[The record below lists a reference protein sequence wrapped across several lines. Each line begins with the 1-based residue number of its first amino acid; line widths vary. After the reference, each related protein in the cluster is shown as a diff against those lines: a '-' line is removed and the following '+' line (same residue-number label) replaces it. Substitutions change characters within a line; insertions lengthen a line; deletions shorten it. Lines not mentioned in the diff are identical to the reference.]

1 LSHVTSSPSL
11 IIFLTPSGQKCEHE
25 GGIVSCYIITI
36 IDYISHTIRPKMWT
50 RGRYCLMLHHHHH
63 WLHFSHHQAKNVNTR
78 VVLSHVTS
86 SLIIF
91 LTPSGQKCE
100 HEGGIVS
107 CYIITDYISH
117 TIRPKMWTRGRYC
130 LMLHYHHHWL
140 HFSRH
145 QAKNQMFT
153 SNFKMVPV
161 ELIFFS

>member
-1 LSHVTSSPSL
+1 MDNSTRWCTFSSQTPGLSSFWWMWTRGRYCLMLHYHHHWLHFSHHQAKNVNTRAVLSHVTSSL
-11 IIFLTPSGQKCEHE
+11 ITFLTPSGQKCEHE
-25 GGIVSCYIITI
+25 GGIVSCYIIT
-36 IDYISHTIRPKMWT
+36 
-50 RGRYCLMLHHHHH
+50 
-63 WLHFSHHQAKNVNTR
+63 
-78 VVLSHVTS
+78 
-86 SLIIF
+86 
-91 LTPSGQKCE
+91 
-100 HEGGIVS
+100 
-107 CYIITDYISH
+107 ITDYISH